1 METTSMMIFA
11 YITMAIV
18 VILLLTFFIF
28 SVISLNSDKPKYE
41 NIANISG
48 FLTIGICLAY
58 VIICCFIH

>member
-1 METTSMMIFA
+1 METTSMMLFA
-11 YITMAIV
+11 YITMVIV

-28 SVISLNSDKPKYE
+28 SVKSLRSDNPKYE

-58 VIICCFIH
+58 LIICCYIY